1 MGFHHIWGRCRLRHM
16 VMLEQTLWWRT
27 SGCKKRCLWRHA
39 VLGDGEIDDICCNV
53 LPVFVFIQLVHQ
65 VLVSLSLFLPQ
76 PHPHTQTVR
85 KWFLRKPPKQQPN
98 CSGTTSPPSGHLE
111 KCPPHVSF
119 FFSFFF
125 FFLKIKNK
133 WFDPLYL
140 ILCPSLPEENVNM
153 FITPSFFHTLPL
165 FSLPGF
171 ISFKT

>member
-39 VLGDGEIDDICCNV
+39 VLGDGEIDDVCCNV

-119 FFSFFF
+119 FFLFFF
-125 FFLKIKNK
+125 SSWKLKTNGLTP
-133 WFDPLYL
+133 FTSFCVPRYL
-140 ILCPSLPEENVNM
+140 RKM
-153 FITPSFFHTLPL
+153 
-165 FSLPGF
+165 
-171 ISFKT
+171 